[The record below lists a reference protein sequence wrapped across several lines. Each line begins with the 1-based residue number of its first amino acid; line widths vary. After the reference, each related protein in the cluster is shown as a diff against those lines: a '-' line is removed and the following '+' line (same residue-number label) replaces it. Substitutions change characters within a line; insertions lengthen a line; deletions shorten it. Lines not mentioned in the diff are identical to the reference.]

1 MGLGVA
7 MRLFLL
13 LLLHFLYH
21 EALAGGEIPPDSETC
36 SADDAKECDSTE
48 TYESDSIYADSE
60 HSSEFLNGNSGGLP
74 SVSGNNDMGGFP
86 DETSINGNEMVESHD
101 VPDNLS
107 NETVESH
114 DMVPDNLSNETVES
128 HDMVPDNLSNE
139 TVESHDMVPDNLSN
153 ETVESHDMVPDNLNN
168 ETVKSHGSLNCTCST
183 QNDES
188 HDIMMSRLTGGDANE
203 VEGGEFKCKFYWN
216 DKELKHLKEKV
227 LEWMKERQKTF
238 NRFTVPVM
246 GYNNTKLPMYG
257 SNFTGVLT
265 WVWLSKQQK
274 YMLHFPHNFV
284 SISTATMGV
293 ITQDWALDYDKSLV
307 PPLRNHSI
315 DIKAKI
321 YQHERSLGYCDPEC
335 LNANQSCGLGKHEM
349 VKLLTDIGNSTKDFE
364 FEWDRICLQLN
375 YDDIHY
381 ITQTKSNPN
390 FVIPDVL
397 YYALFLRKLLIERPW
412 LGFPTR
418 KDQFLHYYCY
428 EEEDSKFS
436 ELHEKYIIIPVLAA
450 ILWLYFPLLIHYFPS
465 SSKEAD
471 QMTGD
476 FQCPN
481 GMFPTHKVPIYFGR
495 WLKWLF
501 CFYTEG
507 DSILIRVRRVI
518 FLIMIFLS
526 AFRLFFLP
534 SYGIAFLCIALIL
547 IIATACPA
555 HLSSYI
561 VDVDKSS
568 SNTNLIML
576 GWNLDAG
583 LIKVNPALKEYQLL
597 ASMMQERMYLITD
610 RRFWQLIFNN
620 SFYDYFRFVGVR
632 KFVSFFLGVLY
643 LVSAL
648 FFYFSYYSY
657 PLLYFVLEVSTSI
670 VRFPGPQN
678 PSLISVIHRI
688 LIFTMFIYSVVVA
701 YFWCYAIIEFSMFTL
716 FGGVISP
723 KIIFPYFVLVGA
735 LVGAIY
741 SLVHSLHEHYNEI
754 MTAIVDI
761 LDTEGNITAAISLDK
776 TKNSNIPSISTVS
789 VTSTSQKQVDLLKQT
804 VPITYISKDLYDY
817 VVENCSPV
825 RRYVFFIFIQV
836 IAIFVYALIAMSI
849 KNVFHLEDEVD
860 TIFELIGIFAI
871 TFVPGLLRFLAYKSH
886 FGKKSDVL
894 LKKKIYF
901 KLVEY
906 ISQLP

>member
-1 MGLGVA
+1 MELGVA

-36 SADDAKECDSTE
+36 SADDANECDST
-48 TYESDSIYADSE
+48 D
-60 HSSEFLNGNSGGLP
+60 
-74 SVSGNNDMGGFP
+74 
-86 DETSINGNEMVESHD
+86 
-101 VPDNLS
+101 
-107 NETVESH
+107 
-114 DMVPDNLSNETVES
+114 
-128 HDMVPDNLSNE
+128 
-139 TVESHDMVPDNLSN
+139 
-153 ETVESHDMVPDNLNN
+153 
-168 ETVKSHGSLNCTCST
+168 
-183 QNDES
+183 
-188 HDIMMSRLTGGDANE
+188 MMSPLTGGDAND
-203 VEGGEFKCKFYWN
+203 VEGDEFKCKFYWN
-216 DKELKHLKEKV
+216 DKELKHLKKKV

-307 PPLRNHSI
+307 PPLHNHSI

-321 YQHERSLGYCDPEC
+321 YQYERSLGHCDPEC

-349 VKLLTDIGNSTKDFE
+349 VKLLTDIGNSTKD

-495 WLKWLF
+495 WLKRLF

-507 DSILIRVRRVI
+507 DSILIRVRRII

-526 AFRLFFLP
+526 AFRLFLLP
-534 SYGIAFLCIALIL
+534 SYGIVWLCIALIL
-547 IIATACPA
+547 IIATASPA

-568 SNTNLIML
+568 SNINLIML
-576 GWNLDAG
+576 GWNLDVG

-610 RRFWQLIFNN
+610 RRFLELIFNK
-620 SFYDYFRFVGVR
+620 SFDDYFRFVGVR

-678 PSLISVIHRI
+678 PSLISVVHRI

-754 MTAIVDI
+754 MTVIVDI
-761 LDTEGNITAAISLDK
+761 LGMEGNITATISLKK
-776 TKNSNIPSISTVS
+776 TKNSSIPSISTVS

-804 VPITYISKDLYDY
+804 VPVTYISKKLYDY

-849 KNVFHLEDEVD
+849 KNVFHLENQVNQ
-860 TIFELIGIFAI
+860 IFQLIGIFAI

-886 FGKKSDVL
+886 FGKKSDVV